1 MVIASAGQIASHS
14 ARLGLA
20 RGERAENIMRSRRL
34 FISHAPA
41 NGFNGPLASQLRRP
55 STFELDKQDC
65 SNLKTVVLT

>member
-41 NGFNGPLASQLRRP
+41 NGFNGL
-55 STFELDKQDC
+55 
-65 SNLKTVVLT
+65 